1 MSGDTQDGGG
11 RERAEPGITPE
22 TGGQSRARLS
32 TEAGGQ
38 SGDSGDNYPDEAAIS
53 RLSDVDNAVDGA
65 QPVDDPADK
74 DLAHSAL
81 ADARRTARGR
91 PDRRGLAARRR
102 IRTENLAGRRP
113 SDRNSGGY
121 SGPGFDPSTDPQR
134 IGPLLAGLAQD
145 QGWDRPLAQAR
156 VFSDWPQ
163 LVGADIA
170 AHASPQSLRDG
181 ELRITAESTAWATQ
195 LRLLA
200 STLLARLVAELGK
213 DVVTKLV
220 ITGPTA
226 PSWKHGGRSLRN
238 ARGPRDTYG

>member
-1 MSGDTQDGGG
+1 MDNLED
-11 RERAEPGITPE
+11 RAQRVDEPE
-22 TGGQSRARLS
+22 
-32 TEAGGQ
+32 EA
-38 SGDSGDNYPDEAAIS
+38 
-53 RLSDVDNAVDGA
+53 
-65 QPVDDPADK
+65 
-74 DLAHSAL
+74 DLARSAL

-91 PDRRGLAARRR
+91 PDRRGRAARN
-102 IRTENLAGRRP
+102 RTRADNLAGRRP

-121 SGPGFDPSTDPQR
+121 SGPGFDPARDPQR
-134 IGPLLAGLAQD
+134 IGPLLAGLAED

-163 LVGADIA
+163 LVGEDIA
-170 AHASPQSLRDG
+170 AHATPQSLRDG

-200 STLLARLVAELGK
+200 STLLARLVAELGT
-213 DVVTKLV
+213 DVVTKLI

-226 PSWKHGGRSLRN
+226 PSWKHGGRSVRN